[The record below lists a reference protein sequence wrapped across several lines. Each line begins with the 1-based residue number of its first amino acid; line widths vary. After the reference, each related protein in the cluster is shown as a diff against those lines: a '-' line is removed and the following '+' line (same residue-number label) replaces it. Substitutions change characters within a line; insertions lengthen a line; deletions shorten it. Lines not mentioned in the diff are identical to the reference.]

1 MLLTIFVPTNSSQYV
16 ISLIKKFLMWNS
28 NNAELLITVN
38 GVDRYEVFK
47 QIKELL
53 ELDHKNIRLYLLESK
68 NFIDSI
74 NDSIPLIKGE
84 YVTFIGNDDSFLYH
98 IEEVV
103 MFAKKSNI
111 DAIKYPLSMVYF
123 WPGMKNKESQLITLL
138 NKRYND
144 IKYTNPRNDI
154 KCLLSQVG
162 QNYIELNLVNFYHG
176 VVKKELLFDNLE
188 KIGKFVG
195 GFSPDIYF
203 AYTLSHS
210 TNKIMIYNLPLTV
223 PGIGNRSA
231 SESSLKRKHQSNLE
245 MSPIKDYNDIYR
257 WNKSIPNFYSVET
270 VWASTLLISH
280 EDLFNEIIPDFN
292 FKLLNLIIYSK
303 NSYYRLNNKLF
314 KQLKCL
320 NLTNLISIIYF
331 AFRKFVKR
339 INSGF
344 WNRLVLTN
352 VSIDEMEIIFDKE
365 FKSFNNLVIGLK
377 RSDNKSN

>member
-1 MLLTIFVPTNSSQYV
+1 VCSSD
-16 ISLIKKFLMWNS
+16 L
-28 NNAELLITVN
+28 
-38 GVDRYEVFK
+38 
-47 QIKELL
+47 
-53 ELDHKNIRLYLLESK
+53 
-68 NFIDSI
+68 
-74 NDSIPLIKGE
+74 
-84 YVTFIGNDDSFLYH
+84 
-98 IEEVV
+98 
-103 MFAKKSNI
+103 
-111 DAIKYPLSMVYF
+111 
-123 WPGMKNKESQLITLL
+123 
-138 NKRYND
+138 
-144 IKYTNPRNDI
+144 
-154 KCLLSQVG
+154 
-162 QNYIELNLVNFYHG
+162 
-176 VVKKELLFDNLE
+176 
-188 KIGKFVG
+188 
-195 GFSPDIYF
+195 
-203 AYTLSHS
+203 
-210 TNKIMIYNLPLTV
+210 
-223 PGIGNRSA
+223 
-231 SESSLKRKHQSNLE
+231 
-245 MSPIKDYNDIYR
+245 
-257 WNKSIPNFYSVET
+257 KSIPNFYSVET